1 MNEHVMLPNQYHP
14 SAYNSTSIYQQ
25 RVSTQQQGILEKL
38 RKRGQKMPYSKAN
51 NSVATTA
58 FDEGIL
64 SSINSEKELGDLYWN
79 HRKMEPFT
87 PVRWVK
93 FYLFLDMMA
102 WATLYF
108 AYPIVILISLSLIFN
123 DGGIKRAF
131 LHLFEMSLYTALPA
145 LIIKVPLWL
154 LGRKGNISKK
164 QLLAFVRKQYCL
176 NREIGMVTL
185 YGKGNNVIF
194 EHPFIEFDCILAS
207 NPTHQGLVNYRLMLV
222 HRYSNYSEGVN
233 IGNMVGMNAPVA
245 EYHRVWNMIQR
256 YMDVSQPLPEV
267 PMLEPFRELDP
278 TTVEFDKLSKRD
290 PRYWRDMTE
299 AQFKAEV
306 RKISVEQEEQNIPA
320 SGPVID
326 IFAKAS

>member
-1 MNEHVMLPNQYHP
+1 MNNNDMTENNYEPT
-14 SAYNSTSIYQQ
+14 AYNSQLSHSQTPTTSPL
-25 RVSTQQQGILEKL
+25 GLLEKL
-38 RKRGQKMPYSKAN
+38 RKRGQKFPFSQAN
-51 NSVATTA
+51 SSVATTT
-58 FDEGIL
+58 FDEDIL
-64 SSINSEKELGDLYWN
+64 SSLNNPKELGDLFWN
-79 HRKMEPFT
+79 HKKIEPYT
-87 PVRWVK
+87 AKLWASI
-93 FYLFLDMMA
+93 YLFFFGISWLA
-102 WATLYF
+102 LYF
-108 AYPIVILISLSLIFN
+108 AYPFGILTCVILSFSDAWKVRDVFDFFLQLSLYI
-123 DGGIKRAF
+123 
-131 LHLFEMSLYTALPA
+131 ALPA
-145 LIIKVPLWL
+145 ILIRSPLWL
-154 LGRKGNISKK
+154 LGRKNISKK
-164 QLLAFVRKQYCL
+164 QLSAFIRKQYCL
-176 NREIGMVTL
+176 NRETGMVTL
-185 YGKGNNVIF
+185 YGKGNKVIF

-306 RKISVEQEEQNIPA
+306 RKISVEQEEQHIPA

>member
-1 MNEHVMLPNQYHP
+1 
-14 SAYNSTSIYQQ
+14 
-25 RVSTQQQGILEKL
+25 LEKL

-58 FDEGIL
+58 FDEDIL
-64 SSINSEKELGDLYWN
+64 SSINSEKELDDLYWN
-79 HRKMEPFT
+79 QRKMEPFT
-87 PVRWVK
+87 AVPWASI
-93 FYLFLDMMA
+93 YLFLYMMA
-102 WATLYF
+102 WVVLRIF
-108 AYPIVILISLSLIFN
+108 APLMFIIALLPLFGDAPIQSILKFWLEIF
-123 DGGIKRAF
+123 
-131 LHLFEMSLYTALPA
+131 EYVVLPA
-145 LIIKVPLWL
+145 IIIRAPIWLIN
-154 LGRKGNISKK
+154 RKKNISVA
-164 QLLAFVRKQYCL
+164 QLSAFIRKQYCL
-176 NREIGMVTL
+176 NRETGMVTL
-185 YGKGNNVIF
+185 YGKNNRVIF

-278 TTVEFDKLSKRD
+278 ITVEFDKLSKRD

-306 RKISVEQEEQNIPA
+306 SRIAKEQEEQNIPA